1 MKQIKN
7 IFPFRSWFLSIRYAL
22 LTVLL
27 TFLFTNYSGAQTTTR
42 VLFVFDASNSMKTLY
57 DGKPR
62 IEQAKL
68 LFYKFID
75 SLNHLKNYEFALR
88 MYGNTVKYPPGDC
101 NDSRLMVPFGKNNIQ
116 KIKDLVKAVQPTG
129 ITPIEHSLTQAANDF
144 PDTKAINTII
154 LITDGIEEC
163 GGDPC
168 KARQQL
174 QDKGIILKPCII
186 GIGLTIEQ
194 AKAFDCVGNYYSY
207 EDTEAFSKTMD
218 YVTTQKLNRT
228 TAQVNLLDVSSRPA
242 ETNVNMTFYN
252 ERNGEVAYNYVHSL
266 NIKGYPDTIPLD
278 ETKPYTIIA
287 NTIPPKQVN
296 HVKLTIGTHNVIPID
311 APQGGFILKRGTG
324 AYNANERVKCIVRK
338 AGTMQTLHVLNLNM
352 YEKFIVGDYDVE
364 ILTLPRIYLKSVSIT
379 QTVTKSIDLE
389 DAGQLKITT
398 PDYGDGC
405 ILQEVNG
412 ELLWVCNIQANKT
425 KQEITL
431 QPGNYRVTFR
441 SKALKQSIYTIEK
454 RFTIRSNLQVAVDLF
469 R

>member
-1 MKQIKN
+1 MN
-7 IFPFRSWFLSIRYAL
+7 
-22 LTVLL
+22 
-27 TFLFTNYSGAQTTTR
+27 AQTTR
-42 VLFVFDASNSMKTLY
+42 VLFVFDASNSMKTMY

-101 NDSRLMVPFGKNNIQ
+101 NDSKLEVPFAKNNIQ
-116 KIKDLVKAVQPTG
+116 KIKDIIKNVQPTG

-168 KARQQL
+168 KAKLAL
-174 QDKGIILKPCII
+174 QEKGIILKPCII

-194 AKAFDCVGNYYSY
+194 AKAFDCVGNYFSY
-207 EDTEAFSKTMD
+207 EDKDAFAKTVD

-228 TAQVNLLDVSSRPA
+228 TAQVNLLDVSSKPT

-252 ERNGEVAYNYVHSL
+252 EKTGNVMYNYVHSMNL
-266 NIKGYPDTIPLD
+266 KGNPDTIPMD
-278 ETKPYTIIA
+278 ETKQYTIVV
-287 NTIPPKQVN
+287 NTIPPKQVE
-296 HVKLTIGTHNVIPID
+296 HVKLNIGTHNVIPVD
-311 APQGGFILKRGTG
+311 VPQGGLIIRRDVGI
-324 AYNANERVKCIVRK
+324 YNNNDKVKCIIRQ
-338 AGTMQTLHVLNLNM
+338 AGTMQTLHVLNFNQ
-352 YEKFIVGDYDVE
+352 YEKFIVGGYDAE
-364 ILTLPRIYLKSVSIT
+364 IITLPRTYLKDINII
-379 QTVTKSIDLE
+379 QTLTKSIDVE
-389 DAGQLKITT
+389 DAGQVKITM
-398 PDYGDGC
+398 PDLGDGC
-405 ILQEVNG
+405 VLKETNG
-412 ELLWVCNIQANKT
+412 ELIWVCNLSTNKT
-425 KQEITL
+425 FQVLNL

-441 SKALKQSIYTIEK
+441 SKALKQSIYTIERK
-454 RFTIRSNLQVAVDLF
+454 FSIKSNQQLAVDLY

>member
-1 MKQIKN
+1 M
-7 IFPFRSWFLSIRYAL
+7 IRTKIIYLFISCCL
-22 LTVLL
+22 LT
-27 TFLFTNYSGAQTTTR
+27 TYARAQTTR
-42 VLFVFDASNSMKTLY
+42 VLFVFDASNSMKTIY

-62 IEQAKL
+62 IEQAKN

-88 MYGNTVKYPPGDC
+88 MYGHTVKYPPGDC
-101 NDSRLMVPFGKNNIQ
+101 NDTKLVVPFGKNNIQ
-116 KIKDLVKAVQPTG
+116 KIKDLVKAIQPTG
-129 ITPIEHSLTQAANDF
+129 ITPIEHSLTEAANDF

-168 KARQQL
+168 KARLVL

-207 EDTEAFSKTMD
+207 EDPNAFAQTID

-252 ERNGEVAYNYVHSL
+252 ERTGEVAYNYVHSL
-266 NIKGYPDTIPLD
+266 NSKGYPDTIPLD
-278 ETKPYTIIA
+278 ETKPYTIVV
-287 NTIPPKQVN
+287 NTIPPKQAN

-311 APQGGFILKRGTG
+311 APQGGLIMKRGVG
-324 AYNANERVKCIVRK
+324 IYNNNDRVKYIVRQK
-338 AGTMQTLHVLNLNM
+338 GSMQTLHVLNFNM
-352 YEKFIVGDYDVE
+352 YEKYIVGDYDVE
-364 ILTLPRIYLKSVSIT
+364 ILTLPRLYLKDISVT
-379 QTVTKSIDLE
+379 QTITKSIDIE
-389 DAGQLKITT
+389 DAGQLKINSM
-398 PDYGDGC
+398 DYGDGC
-405 ILQEVNG
+405 ILQEIGG
-412 ELLWVCNIQANKT
+412 ELIWVCNIQNNKI
-425 KQEITL
+425 KQDINL

-441 SKALKQSIYTIEK
+441 SKNLKASIYTIEK
-454 RFTIRSNLQVAVDLF
+454 KFTIKSNQQVVVDLF